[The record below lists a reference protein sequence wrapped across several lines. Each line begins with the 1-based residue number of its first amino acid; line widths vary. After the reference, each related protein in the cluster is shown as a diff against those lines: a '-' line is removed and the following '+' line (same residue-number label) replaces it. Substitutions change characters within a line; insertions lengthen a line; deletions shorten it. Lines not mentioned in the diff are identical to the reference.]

1 MVRRAVLYCVQCS
14 PTAPTCLSSPP
25 PPTLCEGPSSHCL
38 TTRWPWSWWKVM
50 IMVVLP
56 FIRGHF
62 WIVWPQG
69 QYCDADGDA
78 FLDFD
83 WMADLSNTSPRE
95 YQARDPG
102 KKRKRQHLTFRHLPN
117 YHLHIRLILR
127 RGKALKLNFLYW
139 SSLIFACWAKLKR
152 QNISIFS
159 ISNLGWHVPHFVSA
173 PICYKFKFSDSKLPH
188 NTMSHHIKSH
198 YKGKSTTMRWQC
210 KTYISGEGVP

>member
-1 MVRRAVLYCVQCS
+1 MFDHKVNIVMQMVMLFWTLTEWLTNPILHPGSTKRGTQVRRKQ
-14 PTAPTCLSSPP
+14 
-25 PPTLCEGPSSHCL
+25 
-38 TTRWPWSWWKVM
+38 
-50 IMVVLP
+50 
-56 FIRGHF
+56 
-62 WIVWPQG
+62 
-69 QYCDADGDA
+69 
-78 FLDFD
+78 
-83 WMADLSNTSPRE
+83 
-95 YQARDPG
+95 
-102 KKRKRQHLTFRHLPN
+102 QHLTFRHLPN

-198 YKGKSTTMRWQC
+198 YKAKSTTMRWRC
-210 KTYISGEGVP
+210 KMHISGEGVP